1 MGKICERLENGGI
14 STIYAKFNVTLL
26 YDGVSKKVANILER
40 TF

>member
-1 MGKICERLENGGI
+1 MDKICEHLE
-14 STIYAKFNVTLL
+14 NVTLL

>member
-1 MGKICERLENGGI
+1 MGKIYEHLERGI